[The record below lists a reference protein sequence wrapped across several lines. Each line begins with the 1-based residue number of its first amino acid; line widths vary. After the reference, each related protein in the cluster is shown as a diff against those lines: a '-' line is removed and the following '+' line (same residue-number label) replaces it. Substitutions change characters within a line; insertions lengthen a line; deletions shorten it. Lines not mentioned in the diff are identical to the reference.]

1 MAVISELI
9 RTEENGK
16 LSLEI
21 IHWLQRQSLTILR
34 RMEISIQRPLGE
46 IT

>member
-9 RTEENGK
+9 RTEE
-16 LSLEI
+16 SSASEI

-34 RMEISIQRPLGE
+34 RMEISTR
-46 IT
+46 

>member
-16 LSLEI
+16 LSFGDYTLAAKAMHDNIEKEREI
-21 IHWLQRQSLTILR
+21 YKVKTIK
-34 RMEISIQRPLGE
+34 
-46 IT
+46 